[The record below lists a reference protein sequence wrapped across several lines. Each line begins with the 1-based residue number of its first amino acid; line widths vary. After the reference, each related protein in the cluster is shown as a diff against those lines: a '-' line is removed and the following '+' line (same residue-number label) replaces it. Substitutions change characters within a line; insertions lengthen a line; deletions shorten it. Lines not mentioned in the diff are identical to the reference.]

1 MTTDEIRITLGWLAH
16 ATGGRVVT
24 GNPEQVIGQIATD
37 TRRLQPGDFFV
48 ALRGSNFDGHTFV
61 DEAFASG
68 ALGAMV
74 DAGYDGTPPLG
85 ALVRGTDSMRGLQD
99 VAHAVR
105 ILSKSRV
112 IAITGSAGKTTT
124 KEVIADFA
132 STNFRVVKNKGN
144 LNNHIGLPIS
154 LLQLREKPDVAVVE
168 LGMNHAGEIRRLVE
182 ISQPD
187 VRVWTNVGDAHL
199 GFFSS
204 LEEIARAKAEILE
217 GAKPNS
223 LLVCNADDSRVMQH
237 IQSFPGKIVTFGTAK
252 RATVRATDIED
263 RGLNGTRA
271 RLVTPMGECN
281 IQTPLLGHGNL
292 SNLLAATAVALE
304 LGVELNNIVAKAAE
318 FHALDRRGVVHKTPS
333 GVILIDDSYNSSPFA
348 FQSVLDVIAH
358 DTTADRKIA
367 VIGEM
372 LELGE
377 RAITLHEE
385 CGQLIAAAGL
395 DSIFTVGGVPARA
408 LAAAAISSGM
418 SPDSV
423 TYVENSKQAADLI
436 AKFVRP
442 GDLVLVKG
450 SRGISTDLVADRIL
464 RQN

>member
-74 DAGYDGTPPLG
+74 DAGYDGIPPLG
-85 ALVRGTDSMRGLQD
+85 ALVRVTDSMRGLQD

-217 GAKPNS
+217 GAKPSS

-237 IQSFPGKIVTFGTAK
+237 IQNFPGKIVTFGTAK

-281 IQTPLLGHGNL
+281 IQTPVSYTHLTLP
-292 SNLLAATAVALE
+292 T
-304 LGVELNNIVAKAAE
+304 KA
-318 FHALDRRGVVHKTPS
+318 
-333 GVILIDDSYNSSPFA
+333 
-348 FQSVLDVIAH
+348 
-358 DTTADRKIA
+358 
-367 VIGEM
+367 
-372 LELGE
+372 
-377 RAITLHEE
+377 
-385 CGQLIAAAGL
+385 
-395 DSIFTVGGVPARA
+395 
-408 LAAAAISSGM
+408 
-418 SPDSV
+418 
-423 TYVENSKQAADLI
+423 
-436 AKFVRP
+436 
-442 GDLVLVKG
+442 
-450 SRGISTDLVADRIL
+450 
-464 RQN
+464 